1 MDKVAIH
8 EGNAVAYLCD
18 LGVSRLEARRVLSD
32 CPIASSFGGADYYY
46 PKDLHKAADSYL
58 ADA

>member
-8 EGNAVAYLCD
+8 ESDAVAYLCD
-18 LGVSRLEARRVLSD
+18 LGVSRLEARRVLGD
-32 CPIASSFGGADYYY
+32 CPIASSFGGNAYYY